1 MGMATGDKNV
11 QKIIEPERAVMLR
24 KIFCLIVILFGAFTV
39 YFGVTSALNA
49 QAIVEAANQAQAA
62 KNSETTFN
70 VMAVII
76 MCGVLAA
83 TGQAKV
89 YLGIASLTGKR
100 QKVLN
105 TVNIVNL
112 ILVIVAFVVIYNLNG
127 QFMAVMIINLAISLV
142 ILCWLHAKLARY
154 LREMLGELKKLT
166 WMTGKDLLSHTVAVL
181 VFVLIMAAMIWLLD
195 LAFSSGFGEL
205 AKIKIG

>member
-1 MGMATGDKNV
+1 MATGDKNI
-11 QKIIEPERAVMLR
+11 QKVIEPESAVMLR
-24 KIFCLIVILFGAFTV
+24 KIFCMIVILFGAFTV
-39 YFGVTSALNA
+39 YFGIISMLGAEALV
-49 QAIVEAANQAQAA
+49 QAANEAQAA
-62 KNSETTFN
+62 KNSGVTFN
-70 VMAVII
+70 VLAVQV
-76 MCGVLAA
+76 MCCVLAA
-83 TGQAKV
+83 TGLAKI
-89 YLGIASLTGKR
+89 YLGIDSLIGKR

-105 TVNIVNL
+105 IVNIVNL

-127 QFMAVMIINLAISLV
+127 QFMAVMIVNLAISLV

-166 WMTGKDLLSHTVAVL
+166 WMTGKDLVSHTVAVL

-195 LAFSSGFGEL
+195 LAFSTGFGEL